1 LDENRVKT
9 VPLFAGLNRKECR
22 ALAPRAD
29 EVDLK
34 EGKTLVREGEWAYEF
49 FAIEEGTVEVRRGD
63 QLLAELGP
71 GDFFGEMGLM
81 ADTRRNATVTATSP
95 VKVVVMTA
103 QAFRQTAR
111 EHPEVADKLR
121 TAIEERCRALESVS

>member
-1 LDENRVKT
+1 MDAERVNAM
-9 VPLFAGLNRKECR
+9 PLFGGLSRKECK

-29 EVDLK
+29 ELDLA

-81 ADTRRNATVTATSP
+81 ADTRRNATVTATTP

-111 EHPEVADKLR
+111 EMPEVADKLR
-121 TAIEERCRALESVS
+121 AAIEERCRALEAVN